1 MAVVVGGE
9 LAVRDGGGRR
19 VRRRGRW
26 RAEGKGEAKVAGGV
40 TERGILSLCN
50 NTQAELRSNR
60 RFALASGHST
70 KFPPMALE
78 LANFCPVSATNN
90 TCPSDPWG
98 EPRARPV
105 SAAPSRVAAREG
117 RSWQWRRK
125 RDGTGGNATNHST
138 ATLRG
143 PVGGLHYLVYYSFS
157 RPSGFSTAVPRRE
170 PRMCPVAIDAR
181 PEPGRTLLV
190 PTAPSPPNT
199 FHPTIN
205 LRR

>member
-90 TCPSDPWG
+90 NCPSDPWG

-143 PVGGLHYLVYYSFS
+143 PVGGLHYLVYSSFS
-157 RPSGFSTAVPRRE
+157 RPSHGANRE
-170 PRMCPVAIDAR
+170 CV
-181 PEPGRTLLV
+181 
-190 PTAPSPPNT
+190 PSPSMLARSPVELCSFPRPPVLPIHSIRPSIFAASLCT
-199 FHPTIN
+199 S
-205 LRR
+205 